1 MDWAING
8 VRLLGLALFAAW
20 EYIVFKQRY
29 ASRRSELRARQLEG
43 AAAMLRALSALYLAV
58 QRSQPANQSS
68 PASEQQIQSLYAEAV
83 ALQTYWVA
91 FLPGKLNAA
100 IADFLKLF
108 GAGAR
113 SRGVAD
119 PMFQQQTRG
128 AYIEL
133 VARVRQTLGIEP
145 PGPEAL
151 AVLEQPSEASGS

>member
-29 ASRRSELRARQLEG
+29 ASRRSELRARQIEG
-43 AAAMLRALSALYLAV
+43 AAAVMRALSALYLAV
-58 QRSQPANQSS
+58 QRSQLAQSP

-83 ALQTYWVA
+83 ALQTHWVA
-91 FLPGKLNAA
+91 FLPSKLNAA
-100 IADFLKLF
+100 IADFLKLL

-119 PMFQQQTRG
+119 PMFQQQARR

-133 VARVRQTLGIEP
+133 VACARQTLGIEP
-145 PGPEAL
+145 LSPEAL
-151 AVLEQPSEASGS
+151 AVLEQPSEASGA